1 MLKPLVIP
9 LPRSEEAKEAR
20 RKEREEG
27 ALVGRY
33 PDCSSPRTVRV
44 QALVQIFLT
53 NLHIDQRETYEYYI
67 QYVTNC
73 FSHLCTRVTRPTWLH
88 IAV

>member
-20 RKEREEG
+20 RNYREEG

-33 PDCSSPRTVRV
+33 TDCSSPRTVRLRGSSNAWV
-44 QALVQIFLT
+44 
-53 NLHIDQRETYEYYI
+53 
-67 QYVTNC
+67 
-73 FSHLCTRVTRPTWLH
+73 
-88 IAV
+88 